1 MIYDIIEYKIL
12 ANNINSQ
19 ITKFSHKFEIDYYSQ
34 KIKTKRELL
43 IYYIILELLQ
53 ILQSN
58 KINKPIIVFDSE
70 YNNSLLQFCFKKI
83 SNILTIPI
91 YYCEKFDR
99 SEGQIK
105 ELQIKA
111 DGFYEKNV
119 FTTKKLEKMLKGE
132 NFKYLILKIKQF
144 KLLAKTPQKERI
156 FE

>member
-1 MIYDIIEYKIL
+1 MIYDIIEYRIL
-12 ANNINSQ
+12 ANNINSH
-19 ITKFSHKFEIDYYSQ
+19 IIKFSHKFEIDYDSQ

-70 YNNSLLQFCFKKI
+70 YNNSLLQFCFKKV

-91 YYCEKFDR
+91 YYCENFDR
-99 SEGQIK
+99 SKGQIK

-111 DGFYEKNV
+111 DSFYDKNT

-132 NFKYLILKIKQF
+132 NFKDLVLKIKQF
-144 KLLAKTPQKERI
+144 KLLVKSPQKEHI
-156 FE
+156 SE